1 MMPILSTLQSNMIN
15 EYKVRFKLLI
25 KKPPNSEGLTK
36 FLTSWLFYMMRC
48 PKEAMG
54 QKSLLSHILYSG
66 TDFDL

>member
-1 MMPILSTLQSNMIN
+1 MPIISTFQSDMIN

-25 KKPPNSEGLTK
+25 KKLLSSEGLAK
-36 FLTSWLFYMMRC
+36 FLTSWLFYRMRC
-48 PKEAMG
+48 PKETMG